1 MMKVCMKVLVMVL
14 GFWSLNV
21 NAELNIV
28 VLDSVR
34 AILESDEAKVLVEA
48 ANTEMEEEANEL
60 RGMAQT
66 MQDKQNKLQTDGEVM
81 SASEKRKIAKEIE
94 AEGKKLSRR

>member
-1 MMKVCMKVLVMVL
+1 MIKISMKFLLAVL

-21 NAELNIV
+21 SAELNIV

-48 ANTEMEEEANEL
+48 ANREMEEEATEL

-66 MQDKQNKLQTDGEVM
+66 MQDKQNKL
-81 SASEKRKIAKEIE
+81 
-94 AEGKKLSRR
+94 

>member
-60 RGMAQT
+60 VNNFDRQLDAQWE
-66 MQDKQNKLQTDGEVM
+66 NALLEVPLPPRALGENGFLH
-81 SASEKRKIAKEIE
+81 ARLKCEE
-94 AEGKKLSRR
+94 

>member
-1 MMKVCMKVLVMVL
+1 MKVCMKVLVMAL

-34 AILESDEAKVLVEA
+34 AI
-48 ANTEMEEEANEL
+48 
-60 RGMAQT
+60 
-66 MQDKQNKLQTDGEVM
+66 
-81 SASEKRKIAKEIE
+81 
-94 AEGKKLSRR
+94 

>member
-1 MMKVCMKVLVMVL
+1 MAVL

-21 NAELNIV
+21 SAELNIV

-48 ANTEMEEEANEL
+48 ANREMEEEATEL

-66 MQDKQNKLQTDGEVM
+66 MQDKQNKL
-81 SASEKRKIAKEIE
+81 
-94 AEGKKLSRR
+94 